1 MGSFIYDR
9 SKQEAMIG
17 KQKVVFCTP
26 TLTRPF
32 PQYLDALEASIPSVI
47 AAGWEEA
54 AVFEVGMPY
63 IACARA
69 TMLRKALDAKADVV
83 VFIDHDLSW
92 DPGDLVKLLETEGEV
107 VAGTY
112 RYKCDS
118 EERYM
123 GTISTDDDH
132 RPVTRE
138 DGCIAAEM
146 VPAGFMKMTKDAVD
160 RFMRAHP
167 ELTYG
172 PRYNASTDLF
182 NHGVIDGVWLGEDV
196 AFCKRWRKLGGEIW
210 IVPNLNVDHHS
221 PVKSFPGNFHHFL
234 LSQPGGSEASKGITN
249 GHCA

>member
-1 MGSFIYDR
+1 MSE
-9 SKQEAMIG
+9 K
-17 KQKVVFCTP
+17 KKVVFATP

-32 PQYLDALEASIPSVI
+32 DQYLAALEASIPSVI

-69 TMLRKALDAKADVV
+69 TMLRKALDAKADVI
-83 VFIDHDLSW
+83 VFIDHDISF
-92 DPGDLVKLLETEGEV
+92 DPGDLLKLIETEGEV

-112 RYKCDS
+112 RYKTAS

-123 GTISTDDDH
+123 GSIQTDEDH
-132 RPVTRE
+132 RPITRE

-146 VPAGFMKMTKDAVD
+146 VPAGFMKMTKEAVD

-196 AFCKRWRKLGGEIW
+196 AFCRRWRKLGGEIW
-210 IVPNLNVDHHS
+210 LVPDLNLNHHGAD
-221 PVKSFPGNFHHFL
+221 KTYRGNFHRFL
-234 LSQPGGSEASKGITN
+234 LAQPGGSEAATPR
-249 GHCA
+249 A